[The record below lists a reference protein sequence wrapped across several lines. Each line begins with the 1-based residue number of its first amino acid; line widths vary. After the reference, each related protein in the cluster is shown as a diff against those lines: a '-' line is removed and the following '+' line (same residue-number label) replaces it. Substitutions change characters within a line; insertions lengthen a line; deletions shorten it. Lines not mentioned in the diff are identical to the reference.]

1 MSTMSEM
8 SAIIVQLFTCV
19 YRFDMKKRQV
29 STESG
34 NEQKKC
40 LVKWFFCNLV
50 EKQI

>member
-34 NEQKKC
+34 NEQKKVSSEMV
-40 LVKWFFCNLV
+40 LLQFS
-50 EKQI
+50 